1 MLVFKYVLT
10 KVMKRS
16 QYVLMMW
23 SLKFNLYA
31 KPFFFFQMNRKV
43 FLFLTMQLKRLL
55 FCLVFGKFLLVS
67 LLALIACP
75 MCC

>member
-23 SLKFNLYA
+23 SLKSLIYMKLA
-31 KPFFFFQMNRKV
+31 HAEP
-43 FLFLTMQLKRLL
+43 FLFLTMQLKTVVL
-55 FCLVFGKFLLVS
+55 FGFGKFLLVS
-67 LLALIACP
+67 LLALIACQ